1 LGKHL
6 SFDDPGRLSSTRALS
21 LQLNGPNCLTNK
33 YNSMPKHDNYLTRL
47 PGLLEQAKSSRLA
60 EDQQFFLRR
69 IAEAYHFTQQELKQL
84 CDIAVDLGMW
94 EAGSLESVWPTIST
108 AGLAPKQ
115 CRQQLLGQLRKRWLS
130 LKEKPFH
137 YSEIP
142 LSNNHSAE
150 RIRRVNVEKERLG
163 LGWCPV
169 ASPRTRCC
177 NLLTLD
183 AVENCGFDCSY
194 CSIQSFYHGDEV
206 RFDSRFPE
214 KLKAL
219 QIDPQKHYHI
229 GTGQS
234 SDSLMWGNQA
244 GILDAL
250 LDFAERHPNVILELK
265 TKSKN
270 INHLLKR
277 EIPPN
282 VLCTWSLNPQ
292 VVISHEEH
300 LAASLD
306 ERLNA
311 ARRLADK
318 GVLVGFHFHPMIRYD
333 GWQTGYGGIFERL
346 CGSFDV
352 DEVAMVSLGTLTYI
366 KPVIKQL
373 RDRPGFKSRVLQ
385 MPMVEAEGKLSY
397 PEEIKREM
405 FSFAYQALAAWHG
418 RVFFYLC
425 MENPRLWQPVFG
437 YDYASNEAF
446 EEAMKRS
453 YFDKIEAKR

>member
-1 LGKHL
+1 MA
-6 SFDDPGRLSSTRALS
+6 R
-21 LQLNGPNCLTNK
+21 
-33 YNSMPKHDNYLTRL
+33 YHDSIEKTQAM
-47 PGLLEQAKSSRLA
+47 LEVAGWSRL
-60 EDQQFFLRR
+60 EESQRIFLQQQALTYR
-69 IAEAYHFTQQELKQL
+69 FTQQELKQI
-84 CDIAVDLGMW
+84 CDIAVDMAMW
-94 EAGSLESVWPTIST
+94 GEDELARVWPVLDET
-108 AGLAPKQ
+108 GLAPKPR
-115 CRQQLLGQLRKRWLS
+115 RQQLLSYLRQHWQA
-130 LKEKPFH
+130 LKEKPFRFAGITPPNSH
-137 YSEIP
+137 
-142 LSNNHSAE
+142 NGE

-214 KLKAL
+214 KLAAL

-250 LDFAERHPNVILELK
+250 LAFAERHPNVILEFK

-318 GVLVGFHFHPMIRYD
+318 GALVGFHFHPMIRYD
-333 GWQTGYGGIFERL
+333 GWQSGYGGIFERL

-405 FSFAYQALAAWHG
+405 FSFAYQSLAAWHG

>member
-1 LGKHL
+1 MA
-6 SFDDPGRLSSTRALS
+6 R
-21 LQLNGPNCLTNK
+21 
-33 YNSMPKHDNYLTRL
+33 YHDSIEKTQAM
-47 PGLLEQAKSSRLA
+47 LEVAGWSRL
-60 EDQQFFLRR
+60 EESQRIFLQQQALTYR
-69 IAEAYHFTQQELKQL
+69 FTQQELKQI
-84 CDIAVDLGMW
+84 CDIAVDMAMW
-94 EAGSLESVWPTIST
+94 GEDELARVWPVLDET
-108 AGLAPKQ
+108 GLAPKPR
-115 CRQQLLGQLRKRWLS
+115 RQQLLSYLRQHWQT
-130 LKEKPFH
+130 LKEKPFRFAGIAPPNSH
-137 YSEIP
+137 
-142 LSNNHSAE
+142 NGE

-214 KLKAL
+214 KLAAL

-250 LDFAERHPNVILELK
+250 LAFAERHPNVILELK

-318 GVLVGFHFHPMIRYD
+318 GVLVGFHFHPMIRYE
-333 GWQTGYGGIFERL
+333 GWQSGYGGIFERL
-346 CGSFDV
+346 CGSFDA

-405 FSFAYQALAAWHG
+405 FTFAYQALAAWHG

>member
-1 LGKHL
+1 MA
-6 SFDDPGRLSSTRALS
+6 R
-21 LQLNGPNCLTNK
+21 
-33 YNSMPKHDNYLTRL
+33 YHDSIEKTQAM
-47 PGLLEQAKSSRLA
+47 LEVAGWSRL
-60 EDQQFFLRR
+60 EESQRIFLQQQALTYR
-69 IAEAYHFTQQELKQL
+69 FTQQELKQI
-84 CDIAVDLGMW
+84 CDIAVDMAMW
-94 EAGSLESVWPTIST
+94 GEDELARVWPVLDET
-108 AGLAPKQ
+108 GLAPKPR
-115 CRQQLLGQLRKRWLS
+115 RQQLLSYLRQHWQA
-130 LKEKPFH
+130 LKEKPFRFAGIAPPNSH
-137 YSEIP
+137 
-142 LSNNHSAE
+142 NGE

-214 KLKAL
+214 KLAAL

-250 LDFAERHPNVILELK
+250 LAFAERHPNVILEFK

-318 GVLVGFHFHPMIRYD
+318 GALVGFHFHPMIRYD
-333 GWQTGYGGIFERL
+333 GWQSGYGGIFERL

-405 FSFAYQALAAWHG
+405 FSFAYQSLAAWHG